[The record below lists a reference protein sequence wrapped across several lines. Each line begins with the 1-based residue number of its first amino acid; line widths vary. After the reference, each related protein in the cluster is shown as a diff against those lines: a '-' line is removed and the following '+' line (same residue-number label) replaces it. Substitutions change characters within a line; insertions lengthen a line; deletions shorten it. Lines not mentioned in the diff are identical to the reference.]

1 MYQENFYED
10 MVKFGEALRIL
21 RKRKNLTQNDMARIA
36 GIDRKHLS
44 DVELGKHKAG
54 LELALILC
62 VALGVNRFELFALAW
77 EEDYKIYRQKVLQEE
92 AEKQCSSD
100 LQPPVLCLGRT
111 GLCIFNDRHH
121 PALLLLR
128 SDGGKM

>member
-92 AEKQCSSD
+92 AEKQCTSD
-100 LQPPVLCLGRT
+100 LTKCFFFFSTIQLRMGIIGIT
-111 GLCIFNDRHH
+111 
-121 PALLLLR
+121 LLKSLQ
-128 SDGGKM
+128 

>member
-1 MYQENFYED
+1 MYQENFYEA

-44 DVELGKHKAG
+44 DVERGKHKAG

-92 AEKQCSSD
+92 AEKQCTSD
-100 LQPPVLCLGRT
+100 LTKCFFFLVQY
-111 GLCIFNDRHH
+111 
-121 PALLLLR
+121 
-128 SDGGKM
+128 K

>member
-62 VALGVNRFELFALAW
+62 GALGVNRFELFALAW

-92 AEKQCSSD
+92 AEKQCTSD
-100 LQPPVLCLGRT
+100 LTKCLFF
-111 GLCIFNDRHH
+111 LVQC
-121 PALLLLR
+121 A
-128 SDGGKM
+128 

>member
-77 EEDYKIYRQKVLQEE
+77 EEDYKIYRQKVLHED
-92 AEKQCSSD
+92 ADKQCVSNLTKCFFFFSTIQIEKLYRYNRLSLSS
-100 LQPPVLCLGRT
+100 
-111 GLCIFNDRHH
+111 
-121 PALLLLR
+121 
-128 SDGGKM
+128 

>member
-44 DVELGKHKAG
+44 DVELGKHIAG
-54 LELALILC
+54 LELTLILC
-62 VALGVNRFELFALAW
+62 GALGVNRFELFALAW

-92 AEKQCSSD
+92 AEKQCTSD
-100 LQPPVLCLGRT
+100 LTKCLFFFVFFT
-111 GLCIFNDRHH
+111 
-121 PALLLLR
+121 
-128 SDGGKM
+128 

>member
-44 DVELGKHKAG
+44 DV
-54 LELALILC
+54 
-62 VALGVNRFELFALAW
+62 
-77 EEDYKIYRQKVLQEE
+77 
-92 AEKQCSSD
+92 
-100 LQPPVLCLGRT
+100 
-111 GLCIFNDRHH
+111 
-121 PALLLLR
+121 
-128 SDGGKM
+128 

>member
-1 MYQENFYED
+1 MDKVNFHDD
-10 MVKFGEALRIL
+10 MVKLGVALRIL

-54 LELALILC
+54 LELTLMLC

-77 EEDYKIYRQKVLQEE
+77 DDEYKIYRQKVLQEE

-100 LQPPVLCLGRT
+100 LTKCLFF
-111 GLCIFNDRHH
+111 LVQY
-121 PALLLLR
+121 
-128 SDGGKM
+128 S

>member
-44 DVELGKHKAG
+44 DVELGKHIAG
-54 LELALILC
+54 LELTLILC

-77 EEDYKIYRQKVLQEE
+77 EEDYKIYRQKVLLEE
-92 AEKQCSSD
+92 VEK
-100 LQPPVLCLGRT
+100 
-111 GLCIFNDRHH
+111 
-121 PALLLLR
+121 
-128 SDGGKM
+128 

>member
-54 LELALILC
+54 LELTLMLC

-77 EEDYKIYRQKVLQEE
+77 EEDYKNYRQKVLGEE

-100 LQPPVLCLGRT
+100 LTKCLFF
-111 GLCIFNDRHH
+111 LVQY
-121 PALLLLR
+121 
-128 SDGGKM
+128 K

>member
-44 DVELGKHKAG
+44 DVELGKHIAG
-54 LELALILC
+54 LELTLILC
-62 VALGVNRFELFALAW
+62 GALGVNRFELFALAW
-77 EEDYKIYRQKVLQEE
+77 EEDYKIYRQKVLQE

-100 LQPPVLCLGRT
+100 LTKCLFF
-111 GLCIFNDRHH
+111 LVQYAEKQILKNFNLSHCH
-121 PALLLLR
+121 
-128 SDGGKM
+128 